1 MTKDSTNYTSGGKT
15 IACEVHKP
23 TSANGG
29 VVIIAYG
36 SDGMINN
43 DHGKWATML
52 REYAD
57 DLAAKG
63 FTAIIPDYSEHR
75 NSSGQYRLP
84 T

>member
-1 MTKDSTNYTSGGKT
+1 M
-15 IACEVHKP
+15 
-23 TSANGG
+23 
-29 VVIIAYG
+29 IIAYG

-63 FTAIIPDYSEHR
+63 FPL
-75 NSSGQYRLP
+75 SSP
-84 T
+84 ITS